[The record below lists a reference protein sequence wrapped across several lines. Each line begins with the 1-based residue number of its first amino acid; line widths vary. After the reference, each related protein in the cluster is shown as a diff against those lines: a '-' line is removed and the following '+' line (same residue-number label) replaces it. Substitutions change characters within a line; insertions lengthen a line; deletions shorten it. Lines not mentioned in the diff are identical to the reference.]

1 MCVINCFNFVWLFA
15 TLWTVACQVPL
26 STGFSKQEHW
36 SGLLCSPPEDL
47 PDPRTEAP
55 AAPELQVDS
64 LLLSHQGG
72 PVGADWRQWA
82 RILNFLMFLLLMRLK
97 FPLYFALFKWFLFE
111 WRTWTGSRHLPDA
124 LFQSLYYF
132 PPHWLQKQHTIYS
145 YWFQSCPTSTDFLH
159 YQRNNIIKTQIFQLF
174 PNLNIFSDF
183 QEKTGSLAWHQFFF
197 EWIFALRCHQ
207 CLMLPP

>member
-1 MCVINCFNFVWLFA
+1 
-15 TLWTVACQVPL
+15 
-26 STGFSKQEHW
+26 
-36 SGLLCSPPEDL
+36 
-47 PDPRTEAP
+47 
-55 AAPELQVDS
+55 
-64 LLLSHQGG
+64 
-72 PVGADWRQWA
+72 
-82 RILNFLMFLLLMRLK
+82 MFLLLMRLK

-124 LFQSLYYF
+124 LFQSLCYF

-183 QEKTGSLAWHQFFF
+183 QEKTGFLAWHQFLFWMDICLPLSSVLDASPLDWQF
-197 EWIFALRCHQ
+197 TSLATSYTPQ
-207 CLMLPP
+207 CFCKGYHLCCTVAPHFH

>member
-1 MCVINCFNFVWLFA
+1 
-15 TLWTVACQVPL
+15 
-26 STGFSKQEHW
+26 
-36 SGLLCSPPEDL
+36 
-47 PDPRTEAP
+47 
-55 AAPELQVDS
+55 
-64 LLLSHQGG
+64 
-72 PVGADWRQWA
+72 
-82 RILNFLMFLLLMRLK
+82 MRLK

-124 LFQSLYYF
+124 LFQSLCYF

-197 EWIFALRCHQ
+197 LNGYLPSTVMSAWCFPLRLTVHKSGNLLYTSVLLQRLSPLLHCCTSFSLTPFSPLRAIFLARASLN
-207 CLMLPP
+207 